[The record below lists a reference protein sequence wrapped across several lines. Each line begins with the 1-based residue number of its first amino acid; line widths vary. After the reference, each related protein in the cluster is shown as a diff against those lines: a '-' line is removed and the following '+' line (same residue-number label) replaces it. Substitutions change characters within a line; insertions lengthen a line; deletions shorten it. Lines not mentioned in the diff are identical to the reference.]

1 MRGRLWAARFGLC
14 RSRATGFLVSFVFCF
29 ALLHQV
35 TVLARHRV
43 CRERLLADFA
53 TTGISV
59 GGGQPD
65 GEA

>member
-1 MRGRLWAARFGLC
+1 MATSYPHFGLS
-14 RSRATGFLVSFVFCF
+14 RSRATGLLVSFVFCF
-29 ALLHQV
+29 APLHQI

-43 CRERLLADFA
+43 RLEPLFADFA

-59 GGGQPD
+59 GGGQSD